1 MALFFFLFLTLIFTT
16 LRKIRL
22 HPMHYLF
29 LSASFFVFHLL
40 LAYLVDHVSV
50 HTAMAISSAVS
61 LFLVISYMRIVAG
74 ARFALLEI
82 GLAQVVYLVLFSY
95 SFFLRGYTGLV
106 ITVMAVATLALV
118 MQLTA
123 QLDWYAVFRGNPD
136 RQS

>member
-1 MALFFFLFLTLIFTT
+1 MGHGAA
-16 LRKIRL
+16 
-22 HPMHYLF
+22 
-29 LSASFFVFHLL
+29 ASR
-40 LAYLVDHVSV
+40 A
-50 HTAMAISSAVS
+50 
-61 LFLVISYMRIVAG
+61 

-123 QLDWYAVFRGNPD
+123 RLDWYAVFRGNPD